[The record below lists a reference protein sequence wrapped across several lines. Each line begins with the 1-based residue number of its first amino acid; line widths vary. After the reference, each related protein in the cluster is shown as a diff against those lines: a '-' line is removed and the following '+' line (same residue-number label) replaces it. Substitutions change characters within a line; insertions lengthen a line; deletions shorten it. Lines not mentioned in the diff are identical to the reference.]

1 MIMPSKVDVR
11 KNIEKE
17 IESIE
22 EKVRKPKNP
31 QRKDEEDRKNWKP
44 RMILNFFEIKLLFQ
58 IGLDNKILSWQI
70 FDSFSCVSKTTYRLE
85 KYLKLKLT
93 FP

>member
-1 MIMPSKVDVR
+1 MKNSMIMPSKVDAR

-31 QRKDEEDRKNWKP
+31 QRKDEEDRKN
-44 RMILNFFEIKLLFQ
+44 
-58 IGLDNKILSWQI
+58 
-70 FDSFSCVSKTTYRLE
+70 
-85 KYLKLKLT
+85 
-93 FP
+93 